1 MIGRV
6 LVSASAKLNVPGPV
20 VLGPMV
26 GRGALSGDVVA
37 LDSHTLM
44 VRPRLISCINTCL
57 YFYIIVSPFVT

>member
-6 LVSASAKLNVPGPV
+6 LVSAGAKLKVPGPV
-20 VLGPMV
+20 VLGPMA

-44 VRPRLISCINTCL
+44 VRPRLISTRI
-57 YFYIIVSPFVT
+57 